1 MEQKTVTSETSKN
14 NDARIINLVLFVSLL
29 AVLILPLYTL
39 FFLTPA
45 FTDFITVDTEKRLIN
60 VAARMA
66 DTLLEKENTIT
77 ANSITPEFINEL
89 EEIRRVITLSKV
101 KVFTVNNIIIYS
113 TDPTD
118 IGKKSR
124 QSFFADI
131 VATGRAHSYVAT
143 KDKPGETG
151 AADSQKIIETYVP
164 IIRGTK
170 TVGVLEIYYDIT
182 ATNLAL
188 ERLMHRAYLVLLCIV
203 LVLLG
208 TVLLSVS
215 KSRSNLRE
223 RHLAELEIRR
233 QKELLEQQNVE
244 LARLHEQALSL
255 SLHDHLTGLGNR
267 RLLEIHIERELSM
280 ARRHGKELAVIM
292 LDVDHFK
299 EFNDIHGHQ
308 AGDEALSNVARVIT
322 KHLRETD
329 FAFRYGGEEF
339 LLLLP
344 ETDFAKAVKVA
355 EKLRIAVAGETE
367 VKVSLGATAYRS
379 AATAAD
385 LIREADE
392 AMYKAKRQGRNQVVG
407 WSAEAF

>member
-1 MEQKTVTSETSKN
+1 MKQNAAVAKTPNK
-14 NDARIINLVLFVSLL
+14 DARIINFVLLVSLL
-29 AVLILPLYTL
+29 AVLVLPLYIL
-39 FFLTPA
+39 FILTPA

-66 DTLLEKENTIT
+66 DSLLEKENTIT
-77 ANSITPEFINEL
+77 ANAITPHFINEL
-89 EEIRRVITLSKV
+89 EEIRRVITLPKV
-101 KVFTVNNIIIYS
+101 KVFTVDSTIIFS
-113 TDPTD
+113 TDPAD

-151 AADSQKIIETYVP
+151 AEGKQKIIETYVP
-164 IIRGTK
+164 IMRGTK

-182 ATNLAL
+182 ATHLAL
-188 ERLMHRAYLVLLCIV
+188 EKLRHRAYFVLLCIV
-203 LVLLG
+203 LVLMG
-208 TVLLSVS
+208 AVLLSVS

-223 RHLAELEIRR
+223 RYLAELEILR
-233 QKELLEQQNVE
+233 QKELLEQQNAE

-255 SLHDHLTGLGNR
+255 SLKDHLTGLGNR
-267 RLLEIHIERELSM
+267 RLLQIHFERELSLV
-280 ARRHGKELAVIM
+280 RRHGKELAVVM

-308 AGDEALSNVARVIT
+308 TGDEVLRDVARVIT
-322 KHLRETD
+322 KNLRETD

-344 ETDFAKAVKVA
+344 ETDLAKALKVA
-355 EKLRIAVAGETE
+355 EKLRSAVAEETAI
-367 VKVSLGATAYRS
+367 KISLGVTAYRS
-379 AATAAD
+379 AATTAD
-385 LIREADE
+385 LIREADA
-392 AMYKAKRQGRNQVVG
+392 AMYQAKQQGRNQVVG
-407 WSAEAF
+407 WFAE